1 MLIDMLELPGGGR
14 VLDWGC
20 GTCLAHPLFQEEDIV
35 YVGLD
40 FSLPM
45 LLRARDRSAC
55 SLVLG
60 DCTRLPFC
68 SDSFHG
74 VLGVTVLQ
82 NIPSKER
89 AIAEI
94 SRILK
99 KGARSVL
106 SYPERAEVILPDFD
120 DYGLRVLAT
129 TTIHEDRAVLLQRD

>member
-1 MLIDMLELPGGGR
+1 MTSLQRVSFFFDLGGAIGFSEF
-14 VLDWGC
+14 LQ
-20 GTCLAHPLFQEEDIV
+20 LLFEDF
-35 YVGLD
+35 D
-40 FSLPM
+40 
-45 LLRARDRSAC
+45 
-55 SLVLG
+55 
-60 DCTRLPFC
+60 
-68 SDSFHG
+68 G